1 MRQRK
6 DSRRIDMTR
15 IYKTIR
21 INAPIEQVFDYV
33 TTPGNWPEW
42 HPSSLGVSGA
52 TDHSLKPG
60 EKVTEEYRVAGQ
72 RGRVV
77 WTVRERVVPRRWV
90 IDGQVE
96 SGGGG
101 ITYTLT
107 PHENGTN
114 FERDFVYTMPNK
126 LLAMLDRLVLH
137 RRVEAE
143 SAEALRRL
151 KDVLE
156 RRTAWN

>member
-1 MRQRK
+1 
-6 DSRRIDMTR
+6 MTR
-15 IYKTIR
+15 IYKTIQ
-21 INAPIEQVFDYV
+21 IDTPIERVFDYV
-33 TTPGNWPEW
+33 TTPGNWPAW

-60 EKVTEEYRVAGQ
+60 EKVTEEFRAAGR

-77 WTVRERVVPRRWV
+77 WTVRERVAPHRWV

-96 SGGGG
+96 GGGG
-101 ITYTLT
+101 GTITYTLT
-107 PHENGTN
+107 PHNSGTI
-114 FERDFVYTMPNK
+114 FEREFVYSMPNL
-126 LLAMLDRLVLH
+126 LLALLDRLVLR

-151 KDVLE
+151 KHVLE
-156 RRTAWN
+156 GRSTA